1 MSKVGSDLFLV
12 YDSSDDGFSEEQ
24 MEMLRF
30 KNATQLSLFPESE
43 KDVVYFASTSSFNNF
58 TFRELVEDYVIRSI
72 LDMRQYPDFFGL
84 FSSTKTALDYINSK
98 DVSYIHSYGK
108 WVDESASFDIVE
120 NLFGADFFFGDILKD
135 VSANGD
141 ILVLVSSQLQKQEYL
156 HLLQASLGAEDR
168 WRAEA
173 I

>member
-98 DVSYIHSYGK
+98 DLMFTSN
-108 WVDESASFDIVE
+108 ERSFMGLIQDGPFSKGEGVPQEAPPRIAVWLGWQIVRAYMDQHPDLTLAQLWE
-120 NLFGADFFFGDILKD
+120 EIDSEKILKE
-135 VSANGD
+135 SRY
-141 ILVLVSSQLQKQEYL
+141 KP
-156 HLLQASLGAEDR
+156 
-168 WRAEA
+168 
-173 I
+173 